1 MTPSKVGVIGGGVMG
16 SGIVQVFA
24 QKGLDVVLVEADET
38 SCRLATDRLR
48 ASLTKNS
55 AKERAAAWSG
65 GTMAPDESIDLVL
78 DRVRTTTTVADLESC
93 DLVIEA
99 APEIQSLKV
108 ELFRELGRV
117 TGPGAVLAS
126 NTSSV
131 PIVHL
136 GAASGRAEDVIG
148 LHFFNPVPVM
158 RLVEII
164 PSVLTAPSL
173 VERMQSLVLDVL
185 GKSPVLAKD
194 RAGFVVNTLLVPYL
208 LAAVRMYEAGFATA
222 EDIDRA
228 MTLGCGHPMGP
239 LALCDLIGLDT
250 VRAIGLSMYEEFKEP
265 QYSPPPLLDRMVAA
279 GLLGRK
285 SGRGFY

>member
-1 MTPSKVGVIGGGVMG
+1 MELSRVGIVGGGVMG
-16 SGIVQVFA
+16 AGIVQVFA
-24 QKGLDVVLVEADET
+24 RAGLTVTLVEVDEQA
-38 SCRLATDRLR
+38 CRAALDRITTALVR
-48 ASLTKNS
+48 HDP
-55 AKERAAAWSG
+55 KERAAAWSG
-65 GTMAPDESIDLVL
+65 GSAVATVIDEVL
-78 DRVRTTTTVADLESC
+78 GRIRTTEHLEDLHDCE
-93 DLVIEA
+93 LVVEA
-99 APEIQSLKV
+99 APEAPELKID
-108 ELFRELGRV
+108 LFRRL
-117 TGPGAVLAS
+117 GAVTAAGTTLAS

-136 GAASGRAEDVIG
+136 GAASGRPEEVIG
-148 LHFFNPVPVM
+148 LHFFNPVPAM

-164 PSVLTAPSL
+164 PSVLTAPAL
-173 VERMQSLVLDVL
+173 VDRMQELVTDVL
-185 GKSPVLAKD
+185 GKTPVLARD

-208 LAAVRMYEAGFATA
+208 LAAVRMFEAGFATA

-250 VRAIGLSMYEEFKEP
+250 VQAIGKSMYDEFKEP
-265 QYSPPPLLDRMVAA
+265 QYAPPPLLDRMVSA